1 MSEAHFKVMPW
12 KNGGGQT
19 TELLKI
25 PEESENFDLRL
36 SVAQINSDGPFSI
49 FKHIDRWIVL
59 LSGEGVV
66 LQFDE
71 RTVELNQASAPYYF
85 MGEERVECRLL
96 GESVSDFNLMMRR
109 GYGIAEMMKCQTNQ
123 LIRYSD
129 SDHFFIYEIEN
140 KRLIELQQGE
150 SWDTQNKLVIV
161 IKLNKTP

>member
-1 MSEAHFKVMPW
+1 MPW

-49 FKHIDRWIVL
+49 FKQIDRWIVL

-66 LQFDE
+66 LQFHD

-85 MGEERVECRLL
+85 MGEEKVVCSLL
-96 GESVSDFNLMMRR
+96 SESVSDFNLMIRR

-123 LIRYSD
+123 MIRYSD
-129 SDHFFIYEIEN
+129 SDHFFIYEI
-140 KRLIELQQGE
+140 
-150 SWDTQNKLVIV
+150 
-161 IKLNKTP
+161 